1 MQKYFGT
8 YADFQTA
15 SKADAGTLLGADI
28 AVGDVCGIEI
38 DLEEGTHKAWITN
51 SFNQRVAFFDPDFS
65 RRLSLMAADGMVEKA
80 VLSFVAFTDHPGEG
94 HYWGQVA
101 VMCYGAPYAAEFD
114 EFVKN
119 VAVKIAGDV
128 RPRIDFDAEAVDKVI
143 DSGGTW
149 MPTQT
154 VALPDMQKG
163 MAVIKR
169 RRSVTEKLIDQGR
182 AGNKGCYI
190 VSWIFLLAVVALIVF
205 GFKSCLGW

>member
-1 MQKYFGT
+1 
-8 YADFQTA
+8 
-15 SKADAGTLLGADI
+15 
-28 AVGDVCGIEI
+28 
-38 DLEEGTHKAWITN
+38 
-51 SFNQRVAFFDPDFS
+51 
-65 RRLSLMAADGMVEKA
+65 MAADGMVEKA
-80 VLSFVAFTDHPGEG
+80 VLSFVSFTDHPGEG